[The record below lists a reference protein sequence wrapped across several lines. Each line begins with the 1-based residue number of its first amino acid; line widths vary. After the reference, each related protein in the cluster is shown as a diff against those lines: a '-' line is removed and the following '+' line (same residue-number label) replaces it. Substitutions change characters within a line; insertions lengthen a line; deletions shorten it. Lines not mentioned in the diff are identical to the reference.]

1 MGKMVVGR
9 YLSTQNSSPRC
20 DRGALTSEEPMA
32 KLTATDWIWRDGEFV
47 RWADATVHVL
57 NHSLQFGSSAFE
69 GIRCYSTPRGPAIFR
84 LEDHLQRLLD
94 SCRIYRMEVK
104 YSLDELVAACCEL
117 VDRNGVDACYLR
129 PMVIRGYGASG
140 MVPFDSPVEVYLPCW
155 PWGAYLGEGALENGV
170 DACVST
176 WHRVAPNTI
185 PAMAKM
191 AGNYLGSQLIKM
203 EALRNGFAEAIAL
216 SPDGMVSEGSGQNV
230 FVVHKGTLYTP
241 TLNGTLL
248 HGITRNAILTIAR
261 DLGIPVREQPVPR
274 EMLYGADEIFLT
286 GTASEVTP
294 VRSID
299 RISLGN
305 GKRGPITT
313 QIQQRFLDVVRG
325 VTDDTYGWLTYV
337 RAERAA
343 KQSA

>member
-1 MGKMVVGR
+1 MPKI
-9 YLSTQNSSPRC
+9 TE
-20 DRGALTSEEPMA
+20 TE
-32 KLTATDWIWRDGEFV
+32 WIWRDGEFI

-57 NHSLQFGSSAFE
+57 SHSMQYGSSAFE

-94 SCRIYRMEVK
+94 SCKIYRMDLK

-117 VDRNGVDACYLR
+117 VEKNGMDACYIR
-129 PMVIRGYGASG
+129 PMVMRGYGASS

-155 PWGAYLGEGALENGV
+155 PWGAYLGDGALENGV
-170 DACVST
+170 DACVAS

-191 AGNYLGSQLIKM
+191 AGNYLSGQLIKM
-203 EALRNGFAEAIAL
+203 EALRNGFAEGIAL
-216 SPDGMVSEGSGQNV
+216 SPDGMVSEGSGQNL
-230 FVVHKGTLYTP
+230 FVVHRGTVYTS

-248 HGITRNAILTIAR
+248 HGVTRNAILTMTR
-261 DLGIPVREQPVPR
+261 DLGIPVREQDLPR
-274 EMLYGADEIFLT
+274 ELLYMADEVFLV
-286 GTASEVTP
+286 GTATEVTP

-299 RISLGN
+299 RVTIGN

-313 QIQQRFLDVVRG
+313 QIQQRFMEVVHSA
-325 VTDDTYGWLTYV
+325 DDPYGWLTYV

-343 KQSA
+343 KV